1 MLEVLHLTSILF
13 LCLIRSEEVQVTNT
27 MDKLFVSFGLEILK
41 KIPGRVSTEVD
52 ARYRKPPAPLGPT
65 QVAHDVFY
73 LSTPAIRITPTHTFS
88 I

>member
-1 MLEVLHLTSILF
+1 MLEILHLTSILS
-13 LCLIRSEEVQVTNT
+13 IRPEEEQVTNT

-52 ARYRKPPAPLGPT
+52 ARYRKAPCAARAYISRSCAL
-65 QVAHDVFY
+65 Y
-73 LSTPAIRITPTHTFS
+73 LSTPAIRITSTHQLCL